1 MGQANGLWLWQS
13 DAGGMIV
20 DAILDSLV
28 ESDDLLESSTLTQ
41 FEHTNTA
48 QELEI

>member
-13 DAGGMIV
+13 DVGGMIV
-20 DAILDSLV
+20 DAILDPPADV
-28 ESDDLLESSTLTQ
+28 TDLLESPALRC
-41 FEHTNTA
+41 FEHTDVA